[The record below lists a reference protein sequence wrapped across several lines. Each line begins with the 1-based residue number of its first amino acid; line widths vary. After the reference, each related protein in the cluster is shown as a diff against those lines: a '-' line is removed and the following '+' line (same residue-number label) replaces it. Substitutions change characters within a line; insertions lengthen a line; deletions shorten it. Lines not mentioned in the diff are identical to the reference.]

1 MADSDLSHIKP
12 SARKATPLPFPPAMS
27 TYVKGK
33 IVTRAELAAYDAAV
47 RAWWTQVQTAQS
59 LNTS

>member
-12 SARKATPLPFPPAMS
+12 SARKAMPLPPPPQLAS
-27 TYVKGK
+27 YVKGK
-33 IVTRAELAAYDAAV
+33 VATRADVAAYDVAM